1 MDQFVGMII
10 PFPYTNFV
18 PQGWLSC
25 EGQSLSVSTYQVL
38 FTLIGTTYGG
48 NGSTTFNLPDL
59 RGRGIVGTGK
69 SAAGTTYNPGQTHDQ
84 YQVTITTPQMT
95 AHTHVL
101 TINAN
106 PNAQNQSNPTNN
118 YLGGGSTD
126 SVSQM
131 YTDQIPGDSTL
142 NAGTVTMP
150 NMGSGVPVT
159 IQAPYLAMYYG
170 IAYEGLYPS
179 RA

>member
-18 PQGWLSC
+18 PKGWFSC
-25 EGQSLSVSTYQVL
+25 EGQSLPISSYQVL
-38 FTLIGTTYGG
+38 YALIGTTYGG
-48 NGSTTFNLPDL
+48 NGATTFNLPDL

-69 SAAGTTYNPGQTHDQ
+69 SAAGTNYNPGQTHDQ
-84 YQVTITTPQMT
+84 YQVTISTNQMT

-106 PNAQNQSNPTNN
+106 PGAQNLNTPTGN
-118 YLGGGSTD
+118 YLGGGDTGN
-126 SVSQM
+126 QM
-131 YTDQIPGDSTL
+131 YTDQTPSDSTL

-150 NMGSGVPVT
+150 NVGSGVPVT

-170 IAYEGLYPS
+170 IAYEGLYPT
-179 RA
+179 RQ